1 MFEDF
6 HCWKG
11 WLFLKASSYPDSHAA
26 PFFSLESSLP
36 ILSSLQSPSLKCSLF
51 LSPLTVIFVFLF
63 SWRTLLLIL
72 VWHQTIS
79 CFVSSFS
86 IHTSL
91 RIIMSLWTAS
101 GKCSLTIYCLYFLFL
116 LLCFSFP
123 QHALIA
129 LIIII
134 FLLPSSCYP
143 CFLHFY
149 CQISQ
154 KNISHSLASFSHFS
168 TFF

>member
-1 MFEDF
+1 MLKSLAISESL
-6 HCWKG
+6 
-11 WLFLKASSYPDSHAA
+11 WLFLHCSDSHAA

-36 ILSSLQSPSLKCSLF
+36 ILSSLQCPSLKCSLF
-51 LSPLTVIFVFLF
+51 LSPLTVVFVFLF

-72 VWHQTIS
+72 VWHQTLFY
-79 CFVSSFS
+79 FVLF
-86 IHTSL
+86 HPFLFNSL

-101 GKCSLTIYCLYFLFL
+101 GRCSLRIYCLYFLFL
-116 LLCFSFP
+116 LLCFFSFP

-143 CFLHFY
+143 SFLHFY

-154 KNISHSLASFSHFS
+154 KSSPHSLASFSHFS

>member
-1 MFEDF
+1 MVFEDF
-6 HCWKG
+6 HCWKV
-11 WLFLKASSYPDSHAA
+11 WLFLKASGCPDSHAA
-26 PFFSLESSLP
+26 SFFSLESSLP
-36 ILSSLQSPSLKCSLF
+36 ILSSSQSPSLKCSLF

-72 VWHQTIS
+72 VWHQTVS

-86 IHTSL
+86 THTSL

-116 LLCFSFP
+116 LLCFFSFP

-129 LIIII
+129 FIIII

-149 CQISQ
+149 C
-154 KNISHSLASFSHFS
+154 
-168 TFF
+168 